1 MLRCGQRIGHV
12 FNPCPSIGTSSL
24 LKQRGHCEIH
34 SNMLV
39 VGRERPDHG
48 IQYIF
53 LVWHRVAYYSQQMG
67 LHVAVELQPES
78 HNGSWHGIHVAVS
91 THQTSRTQDGYLR
104 IEEAW
109 FQWQRIMDLWDRV
122 VGETLV
128 FCETSLTHPIS
139 CRTLTLQNLRWLDA
153 IENFHGQTESKAY
166 QTNDR
171 HALPLAQFEVW
182 ENSHRP
188 KIYISTMYH
197 YDCFSAFKFLHDVLH
212 PYLF

>member
-1 MLRCGQRIGHV
+1 MASC
-12 FNPCPSIGTSSL
+12 SILFSA
-24 LKQRGHCEIH
+24 I
-34 SNMLV
+34 
-39 VGRERPDHG
+39 
-48 IQYIF
+48 
-53 LVWHRVAYYSQQMG
+53 G

-122 VGETLV
+122 VGETLA
-128 FCETSLTHPIS
+128 FCDTSLTHPIS

-153 IENFHGQTESKAY
+153 IENFHGRTESKAY
-166 QTNDR
+166 QTNER

-212 PYLF
+212 PYLP